1 MKDNKNYF
9 LDDKPKK
16 ISYSEVWQK
25 FFDWARAQ
33 SLWVISYGTGCG
45 SIEIPPMVT
54 SRFDAERFGVST
66 VGTPRQADVLII
78 SGYLAVKTLKRVIR
92 VYEQMQSPKYVVGL
106 GACTINGG
114 MYYDSYN
121 TVNLVDL
128 YIPIDVYVAGCMPR
142 PEAILAGFAQLMKK
156 IKEGRADGWKHY
168 IDNLEQYRKN
178 QEKIIKNWKIPN
190 YNW

>member
-1 MKDNKNYF
+1 MKDNKYF
-9 LDDKPKK
+9 LDDKPDK

-25 FFDWARAQ
+25 FFNWARAK
-33 SLWVISYGTGCG
+33 SLWVVAYGTGCG

-106 GACTINGG
+106 GACTVNGG

-168 IDNLEQYRKN
+168 LDNFEQYRKN